1 MAATAELIGVTGSTG
16 RLGGRVARRLADA
29 GVSQRLL
36 VRDLSRAPQL
46 PGATAEHA
54 WFADTDAVRKA
65 LTGVSTLLM
74 VSAAEAPDRLAQQTA
89 FVDAAAAA
97 GVAHVIY
104 TSFAGAAADCTFT
117 LGRDHY
123 ATERHIRASAM
134 QFTFLRDN
142 LYADFV
148 PAMVGEDGVVRG
160 PAGDGRVALVAVDDV
175 ADVAAAVLRDPA
187 SHLGATYR
195 LTGPQALTLDEVAAI
210 LTDALNRPVRYERE
224 TVEEAYAS
232 RASYGAPPWQLDAW
246 VSTYTSIAAGEVAD
260 VTDDVPRLAG
270 HPATSLAGLLRE
282 GRSAY

>member
-1 MAATAELIGVTGSTG
+1 MAATGGLIGVTGATG
-16 RLGGRVARRLADA
+16 RLGGRVAQRLADA
-29 GVSQRLL
+29 GVRQRLL

-46 PGATAEHA
+46 PGAVARHA
-54 WFADTDAVRKA
+54 WFADTDEVRES
-65 LTGVSTLLM
+65 LTGVTRLLM
-74 VSAAEAPDRLAQQTA
+74 VSAAEAPDRLEQHRA

-97 GVAHVIY
+97 GVEHLVY

-123 ATERHIRASAM
+123 ATEQHVRASGM
-134 QFTFLRDN
+134 RFTFLRDN

-160 PAGDGRVALVAVDDV
+160 PAGDGRAALVAVDDV
-175 ADVAAAVLRDPA
+175 ADVAAAVLRDPGR
-187 SHLGATYR
+187 HVGATYT
-195 LTGPQALTLDEVAAI
+195 LTGPQALTLDEVAST
-210 LTDALNRPVRYERE
+210 LTSTLDRPVRYERE

-246 VSTYTSIAAGEVAD
+246 VSTYTSIAAGEVAEVTHD
-260 VTDDVPRLAG
+260 VERLAG
-270 HPATSLAGLLRE
+270 HAATSLAQLLRE